1 MEKNMKYRFSASDTT
16 FLGLLLLMMAG
27 KLLWII
33 LNVDHPIVQQSLN
46 SWPMYVLVSVLGF
59 AALKLAARTGFPD
72 IWDKGVSNKQR
83 LLIPLLAGS
92 GFGII
97 NIIIAYALQLD
108 VPMVKFPYSI
118 LVYFSVG
125 ILMEILFHLIPIVI
139 LLLFVSDLVLKKR
152 WQNQVFW
159 ILAIFLSLLEPVLQ
173 TIGMQQMGIISNT
186 LFTVILFIFIFAAN
200 LLPIY
205 FFRMYGFLSAVV
217 WRLSFYLIWHIIWG
231 GFFYN

>member
-1 MEKNMKYRFSASDTT
+1 MKNMKYKLSTSDST
-16 FLGLLLLMMAG
+16 FLGLILMMMTG

-33 LNVDHPIVQQSLN
+33 LKVDHPIVQQSLN
-46 SWPMYVLVSVLGF
+46 SWSMYILVSVLGF
-59 AALKLAARTGFPD
+59 AAIKLAARTGFPD
-72 IWDKGVSNKQR
+72 IWDKEVFNKQR
-83 LLIPLLAGS
+83 LLIPLLAGL

-118 LVYFSVG
+118 PVYFSVG

-139 LLLFVSDLVLKKR
+139 LLWFVSDLMLKKI
-152 WQNQVFW
+152 WQNEVFW
-159 ILAIFLSLLEPVLQ
+159 ILAIFLSLMEPVIQ
-173 TIGMQQMGIISNT
+173 TIGMHQMGIISNM
-186 LFTVILFIFIFAAN
+186 LFTAILFIFIFAAN

-217 WRLSFYLIWHIIWG
+217 WRLSFYLMWHIIWG
-231 GFFYN
+231 GIYY